1 MKRVL
6 ILACCCVGFAILV
19 SAQAKKGTW
28 TGWVSDD
35 YCARTY
41 SMKHDPKYGHTCGK
55 QCLDAGA
62 KMVFV
67 RDEDEEIFQVANTA
81 ALKDYADEHVRV
93 NGTVD
98 NGVLTVTGVTLVK
111 PKK

>member
-1 MKRVL
+1 MKRML
-6 ILACCCVGFAILV
+6 ILACCCLGLAILV
-19 SAQAKKGTW
+19 SAQAKGTW

-41 SMKHDPKYGHTCGK
+41 GLKHDPKYGHTCAK

-81 ALKDYADEHVRV
+81 ALKDLADEHVRV
-93 NGTVD
+93 SGTVD
-98 NGVLTVTGVTLVK
+98 NGVLTVTSAALVK

>member
-6 ILACCCVGFAILV
+6 ILACCLTFAILV

-41 SMKHDPKYGHTCGK
+41 SLKHDPKYGHTCAK
-55 QCLDAGA
+55 QCLDGGA

-67 RDEDEEIFQVANTA
+67 RDEDEGIFQVANTA
-81 ALKDYADEHVRV
+81 ALKEFADEHVRV
-93 NGTVD
+93 SGTVE
-98 NGVLTVTGVTLVK
+98 NGVLTVTAATLIK